1 MLHIGVE
8 LGRDVTAIYLEM
20 VCAFSQA
27 EMALA
32 SSKAMVPTCAHVLA
46 GYGSSHV
53 LRSGN
58 NPRELVSSLAAA
70 VPLRIL
76 ACSSIAEEGWH

>member
-20 VCAFSQA
+20 VCASSQA

-32 SSKAMVPTCAHVLA
+32 SSKATLTACAHVLA

-53 LRSGN
+53 LRSSN

-76 ACSSIAEEGWH
+76 ACSSITEEGWH

>member
-8 LGRDVTAIYLEM
+8 LGTDVTAIYLEM
-20 VCAFSQA
+20 VCASSQA

-32 SSKAMVPTCAHVLA
+32 SSKVMVTVCAHVLA

-53 LRSGN
+53 L
-58 NPRELVSSLAAA
+58 
-70 VPLRIL
+70 
-76 ACSSIAEEGWH
+76 